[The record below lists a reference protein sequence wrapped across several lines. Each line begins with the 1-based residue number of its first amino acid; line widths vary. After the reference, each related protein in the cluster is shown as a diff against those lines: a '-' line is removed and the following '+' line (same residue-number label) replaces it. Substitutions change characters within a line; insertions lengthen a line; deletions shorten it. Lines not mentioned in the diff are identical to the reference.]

1 MGQSTRTK
9 TLIGTVTEQVALQL
23 KGAFLDGRY
32 RDGERLPAVSDLA
45 QQFGVSPSSVREALK
60 QLEGI
65 GLVEIVH
72 GRGVFARST
81 KMHWQAKFN
90 SFSETVRQ
98 WGKVPG
104 AQLLEAQTL
113 PATAEVAVQLGLSQD
128 APVHCLKRLRTADQD
143 PIAIETS
150 YLSAE
155 RFPDLLETYRDPRS
169 LYQLLH
175 MDYGV
180 RLVAGLQTLEAVAAS
195 PEEAKTLAIPEGAPA
210 LLVAT
215 IAYDVESFPV
225 EYGLSLFRG
234 DRYRYVVR
242 LLR

>member
-1 MGQSTRTK
+1 
-9 TLIGTVTEQVALQL
+9 VTDQVVLQL
-23 KGAFLDGRY
+23 KGALYEGRY

-45 QQFGVSPSSVREALK
+45 QQFGVSTSSVREALK
-60 QLEGI
+60 QLEGV
-65 GLVEIVH
+65 GLVEILH

-90 SFSETVRQ
+90 SFSETVRL

-104 AQLLEAQTL
+104 AQLLEGATL
-113 PATAEVAVQLGLSQD
+113 PATAEVAAQLGLNQD
-128 APVHCLKRLRTADQD
+128 APVHCLKRLRTADHD

-155 RFPDLLETYRDPRS
+155 RFPNLLDKYRDPRS
-169 LYQLLH
+169 LYQLLQIE
-175 MDYGV
+175 YGV
-180 RLVAGLQTLEAVAAS
+180 HLVAGLQTLEAVAAGL
-195 PEEAKTLAIPEGAPA
+195 EEAELLGIADGAPA

-215 IAYDVESFPV
+215 LAYNVESFPV